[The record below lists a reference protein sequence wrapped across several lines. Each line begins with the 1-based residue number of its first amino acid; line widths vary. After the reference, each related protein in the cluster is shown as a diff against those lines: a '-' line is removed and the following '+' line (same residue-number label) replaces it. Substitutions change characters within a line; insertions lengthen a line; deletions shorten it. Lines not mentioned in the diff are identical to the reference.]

1 MIDKRQQSIKERLR
15 RFAMDL
21 WNITDLRQ
29 VDPVIDLILDVIAY
43 NSSRLHQNISDS
55 DSSVLHR
62 LACLLVPQQWSLPM
76 PSHALLSVEP
86 KDDESRLLTP
96 QDRFY
101 TRKMMFEKGWVD
113 LDFSPLSNYPL
124 VNAKIKGLSYDS
136 RVMYSYEG
144 SLQETELS
152 NVVVPSED
160 GVVWIGL
167 EMTKSLLRSAHN
179 LVLCVLLEDNNLTP
193 FLRDVQVYDGVGEK
207 LDVSVPQFPL
217 EHSEKYHYF
226 DEISDYYAN
235 NFIQISLDSKAL
247 SSNPFSTYPSEWE
260 VSDEDGDEGNKLVW
274 LKLKFPVMFN
284 HVDLG
289 KIRFLLNT
297 YPVVN
302 RTLITVQH
310 NFARKGNIV
319 ALPCKENRFLLNVE
333 SFHDDANHQYVD
345 IAHNYSESSIGT
357 YSLYFG
363 NIERFD
369 SDNAR
374 ILINKLIQLIHED
387 GSAFE
392 SLEIDTLTDQLNNLY
407 DNIENIEKSIFDFTQ
422 AKSIPRAFL
431 FTHPY
436 KKTSEVEVSYWT
448 TDAEVANGLDS
459 RTVVYQSDND
469 KFSTSGLLF
478 QTTTKQGNAHES
490 ERDLINR
497 LRYGLL
503 SKDRIVTRED
513 IKSFVLCRLGKL
525 VKSVDIRDGIAISSD
540 VRRGIIRTTEVR
552 IELSRTS
559 KEEGIDLPAMT
570 SFLED
575 ELSKRSINNTPYK
588 IFFV

>member
-525 VKSVDIRDGIAISSD
+525 VKSVDIKDGIAISSD

>member
-319 ALPCKENRFLLNVE
+319 ALPCKENRYLLNVE

>member
-167 EMTKSLLRSAHN
+167 EMTKSLLRSTHN

-559 KEEGIDLPAMT
+559 KEEGVDLPAMT
-570 SFLED
+570 RFLED

>member
-55 DSSVLHR
+55 DSGVLHR

-167 EMTKSLLRSAHN
+167 EMTKSLLRSTHN

>member
-167 EMTKSLLRSAHN
+167 EMTKSLLRSTHN

-193 FLRDVQVYDGVGEK
+193 FLRDVQVYDGVGEN

>member
-570 SFLED
+570 NFLED

>member
-1 MIDKRQQSIKERLR
+1 
-15 RFAMDL
+15 MDL

-167 EMTKSLLRSAHN
+167 EMTKSLLRSTHN

-559 KEEGIDLPAMT
+559 KEEGVDLPAMT
-570 SFLED
+570 RFLED

>member
-86 KDDESRLLTP
+86 KNDESRLLTP

-167 EMTKSLLRSAHN
+167 EMTKSLLRSTHN

-525 VKSVDIRDGIAISSD
+525 VKSVDIKDGIAISSD

-559 KEEGIDLPAMT
+559 KEEGVDLPAMT

>member
-29 VDPVIDLILDVIAY
+29 MDPVIDLILDVIAY

-167 EMTKSLLRSAHN
+167 EMTKSLLRSTHN

-193 FLRDVQVYDGVGEK
+193 FLRDMQVYDGVGER

-260 VSDEDGDEGNKLVW
+260 VSDEDGDEGSKLVW

-345 IAHNYSESSIGT
+345 IAHNYSESSTGT

-392 SLEIDTLTDQLNNLY
+392 SMEIDTLTDQLNNLY

-422 AKSIPRAFL
+422 SKSIPRAFL

-469 KFSTSGLLF
+469 KFSTSGLFF

-513 IKSFVLCRLGKL
+513 IKSFVFFRLGKQ
-525 VKSVDIRDGIAISSD
+525 VKFVDIRDGIAISSD

-559 KEEGIDLPAMT
+559 KEEGVDLPAMT
-570 SFLED
+570 RFLED

>member
-167 EMTKSLLRSAHN
+167 EMTKSLLRSTHN

-193 FLRDVQVYDGVGEK
+193 LLRDVQVYDGVGEK

>member
-1 MIDKRQQSIKERLR
+1 
-15 RFAMDL
+15 MDL

-167 EMTKSLLRSAHN
+167 EMTKSLLRSTHN

>member
-167 EMTKSLLRSAHN
+167 EMTKSLLRSTHN

-525 VKSVDIRDGIAISSD
+525 VKSVDIKDGIAISSD

-559 KEEGIDLPAMT
+559 KEEGVDLPAMT

>member
-167 EMTKSLLRSAHN
+167 EMTKSLLRSTHN

-513 IKSFVLCRLGKL
+513 IKSFVFFRLGKQ

>member
-1 MIDKRQQSIKERLR
+1 
-15 RFAMDL
+15 MDL

-167 EMTKSLLRSAHN
+167 EMTKSLLRSTHN

-513 IKSFVLCRLGKL
+513 IKSFVFFRLGKQ

>member
-167 EMTKSLLRSAHN
+167 EMTKSLLRSTHN

-559 KEEGIDLPAMT
+559 KDEGIDLPAMT

>member
-167 EMTKSLLRSAHN
+167 EMTKSLLRSTHN

-193 FLRDVQVYDGVGEK
+193 FLRDVQVYDGVGEN

-552 IELSRTS
+552 IELSRIS

>member
-167 EMTKSLLRSAHN
+167 EMTKSLLRSTHN

-193 FLRDVQVYDGVGEK
+193 FLRDMQVYDGVGEK

>member
-1 MIDKRQQSIKERLR
+1 
-15 RFAMDL
+15 MDL

-29 VDPVIDLILDVIAY
+29 MDPVIDLILDVIAY

-167 EMTKSLLRSAHN
+167 EMTKSLLRSTHN

-193 FLRDVQVYDGVGEK
+193 FLRDVQVYDGVGEN

-559 KEEGIDLPAMT
+559 KEEGVDLPAMT

>member
-167 EMTKSLLRSAHN
+167 EMTKSLLRSTHN

-235 NFIQISLDSKAL
+235 NFIQISLDSKVL

>member
-15 RFAMDL
+15 RFAMDS

-167 EMTKSLLRSAHN
+167 EMTKSLLRSTHN

-559 KEEGIDLPAMT
+559 KEEGVDLPAMT
-570 SFLED
+570 RFLED
-575 ELSKRSINNTPYK
+575 ELSKRSINNTLYK

>member
-1 MIDKRQQSIKERLR
+1 
-15 RFAMDL
+15 MDL

-167 EMTKSLLRSAHN
+167 EMTKSLLRSTHN

-559 KEEGIDLPAMT
+559 KEEGVDLPAMT

>member
-167 EMTKSLLRSAHN
+167 EMTKSLLRSTHN

>member
-1 MIDKRQQSIKERLR
+1 MIDKRQQNIKERLR

-29 VDPVIDLILDVIAY
+29 MDPVIDLILDVIAY

-55 DSSVLHR
+55 DSNILYR

-86 KDDESRLLTP
+86 KSDESRLLTLT
-96 QDRFY
+96 DRFY

-124 VNAKIKGLSYDS
+124 VNAKIKALSYDS

-144 SLQETELS
+144 SLQETELP
-152 NVVVPSED
+152 NVVVPPED

-167 EMTKSLLRSAHN
+167 EMTQSLLRSTHE
-179 LVLCVLLEDNNLTP
+179 LILCILLEDNNLTP
-193 FLRDVQVYDGVGEK
+193 FLRDVYVYDGAGER
-207 LDVSVPQFPL
+207 LEVSVPQFPL

-226 DEISDYYAN
+226 NEISDYYAKN
-235 NFIQISLDSKAL
+235 YVQISLDSKAL

-260 VSDEDGDEGNKLVW
+260 VSEEGDDESSKLVW

-284 HVDLG
+284 HVDFG
-289 KIRFLLNT
+289 KVRFLLNT

-302 RTLITVQH
+302 RSLVTIQH
-310 NFARKGNIV
+310 DFARKGNIV
-319 ALPCKENRFLLNVE
+319 ALRCKENRFLLNVE

-345 IAHNYSESSIGT
+345 IVRNYNESSTGT

-392 SLEIDTLTDQLNNLY
+392 SMEIDTLTDQLNNLY
-407 DNIENIEKSIFDFTQ
+407 NNIENIEKSIYDFTQ
-422 AKSIPRAFL
+422 DKSIPRAFL
-431 FTHPY
+431 FTQPY

-459 RTVVYQSDND
+459 RTVVYQAENE
-469 KFSTSGLLF
+469 KFSASGLLF
-478 QTTTKQGNAHES
+478 QTTTKQGNAHDS

-513 IKSFVLCRLGKL
+513 IKSFVLCSLGKL
-525 VKSVDIRDGIAISSD
+525 AKSVDIRDGIAISND

-552 IELSRTS
+552 IELSGAS
-559 KEEGIDLPAMT
+559 KEEKVDLPAMT

-575 ELSKRSINNTPYK
+575 ELSKRSINKTPYK

>member
-1 MIDKRQQSIKERLR
+1 
-15 RFAMDL
+15 MDL

-167 EMTKSLLRSAHN
+167 EMTKSLLRSTHN

-319 ALPCKENRFLLNVE
+319 ALPCKENCFLLNVE

>member
-29 VDPVIDLILDVIAY
+29 MDPVIDLILDVIAY

-167 EMTKSLLRSAHN
+167 EMTKSLLRSTHN

-193 FLRDVQVYDGVGEK
+193 FLRDVQVYDGVGER

-260 VSDEDGDEGNKLVW
+260 VSDEDGDEGSKLVW

-392 SLEIDTLTDQLNNLY
+392 SMEIDTLTDQLNNLY

-422 AKSIPRAFL
+422 SKSIPRAFL

-469 KFSTSGLLF
+469 KFSTSGLFF
-478 QTTTKQGNAHES
+478 QTTTKQGNAHET

-513 IKSFVLCRLGKL
+513 IKSFVFFRLGKQ

-559 KEEGIDLPAMT
+559 KEEGVDLPAMT
-570 SFLED
+570 RFLED

>member
-1 MIDKRQQSIKERLR
+1 
-15 RFAMDL
+15 MDL

-167 EMTKSLLRSAHN
+167 EMTKSLLRSTHN

-193 FLRDVQVYDGVGEK
+193 FLRDVQVYDGVGEN

-552 IELSRTS
+552 IELSRIS